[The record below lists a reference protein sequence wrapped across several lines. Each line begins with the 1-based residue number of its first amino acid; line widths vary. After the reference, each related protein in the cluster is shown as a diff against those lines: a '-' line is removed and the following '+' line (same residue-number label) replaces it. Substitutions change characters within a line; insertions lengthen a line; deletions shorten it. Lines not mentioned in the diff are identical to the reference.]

1 MKKALVSVKAYAS
14 SFGMVFYN
22 VEDQAKSIYI
32 QSWKISLVIL
42 ASLMIDMTFH
52 NTAGLSKTS

>member
-22 VEDQAKSIYI
+22 VEDRVKSICI
-32 QSWKISLVIL
+32 QS
-42 ASLMIDMTFH
+42 
-52 NTAGLSKTS
+52 